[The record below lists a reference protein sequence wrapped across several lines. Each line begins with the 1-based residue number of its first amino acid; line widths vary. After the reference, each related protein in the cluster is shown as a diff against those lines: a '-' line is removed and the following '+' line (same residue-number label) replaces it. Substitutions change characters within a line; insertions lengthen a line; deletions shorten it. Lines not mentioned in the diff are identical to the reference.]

1 MIDNAQISTIAEQLK
16 ASPLVRS
23 IDNVRKGHFRVC
35 TGFYYPDGSS
45 IDVFI
50 PVLNLAQPTLGLEP
64 PKLTDFGSTI
74 AWLDNLLIQP
84 YRQPRRKEILQR
96 IMKLH
101 GCIYQNGVVEYPLEG
116 WDQKDF
122 ERGIIN
128 LGQACARLSDLVFN
142 ARYRGMDDFDAE
154 VQDRLSV
161 TAYEFE
167 QDYEIPYILGEKS
180 IKLNF
185 LVKGRERD
193 TGILTLS
200 SADQRQAQNRAN
212 AIYVLWDNLDVKTNW
227 RGNKVTLYNDA
238 YPYDENLLEQLE
250 RKSTLIAGNDNDAL
264 QAILEAA

>member
-1 MIDNAQISTIAEQLK
+1 VDIEKEIASVADKLKTST
-16 ASPLVRS
+16 LVRG
-23 IDNVRKGHFRVC
+23 IDRVRKGHFRVC

-50 PVLNLAQPTLGLEP
+50 PVPNLAQTTLLLEP
-64 PKLTDFGSTI
+64 PRLTDFGGTI

-96 IMKLH
+96 IMDLH
-101 GCIYQNGVVEYPLEG
+101 GCVYQNGVIEYPLQG
-116 WDQKDF
+116 WEQRDF

-161 TAYEFE
+161 TEYVFE
-167 QDYEIPYILGEKS
+167 QDAEIPYKSGTKS
-180 IKLNF
+180 IRLNF
-185 LVKGRERD
+185 LVKGRQRD

-200 SADQRQAQNRAN
+200 SADPRQAQNRAN
-212 AIYVLWDNLDVKTNW
+212 AIYVLWDDLELQTNW

-238 YPYDENLLEQLE
+238 YPYDADLLGHLE
-250 RKSTLIAGNDNDAL
+250 RKSSLISGNDNESL
-264 QAILEAA
+264 WAILDAA